1 MRSAGLAVA
10 SATLVALAGC
20 AQVPTSGP
28 VVEVDQPLA
37 DVGANSFVRVL
48 ARPPSDGMTQLE
60 VVQGF
65 LDAASGFED
74 DHAVARLYLTP
85 AAASA
90 WDPQSGVRVYGND
103 TDTLTGANE
112 REVTLSAAAVGVIS
126 ERSQY
131 APSPPGAQVNTTF
144 RLVQVDGQWRIAEL
158 DPGLLL
164 SRAGLER
171 SFREY
176 QTYFMARPG
185 AILAPNPVLIASSQ
199 GDVATDLLES
209 LLSGPGSWLE
219 PAVTTAFPEG
229 TSLLSVGISD
239 GIARVDLSRA
249 ANLADDR
256 ARQDLSAQ
264 IVWTLR
270 QVQGLRGVIIS
281 VEGRPYEVPGEQAVQ
296 PRTAWAGLD
305 PDGLPG
311 TVPWYFTRRGGV
323 QEVPVTGVA
332 EQVPGAAG
340 VADPPVS
347 HPVISLDLGSVA
359 ATDPAG
365 QALTAALEPGQSWS
379 RARTRMTSEG
389 GSWDRT
395 GVLWLPGRG
404 ASVQA
409 VNVLGAR
416 RVPIPLTDVSSVQI
430 SRDGSR
436 ALVVAGPRNAAVAY
450 LLRMDRRG
458 PARPSRPR
466 AISTGPVRAAA
477 WLSATQAALL
487 VKQPG
492 QPAQVAT
499 VDLGLFSVNLLGG
512 PPRARS
518 VAAAPGRP
526 LLSGTADGR
535 IWQFNGTTWVPSTAG
550 RDPRYPG

>member
-1 MRSAGLAVA
+1 MNRRVLFGAALALAGLAA
-10 SATLVALAGC
+10 C

-28 VVEVDQPLA
+28 VVEVDEPVA
-37 DVGANSFVRVL
+37 DVGSNSFVRAL
-48 ARPPSDGMTQLE
+48 ARPPREGMTEIE

-74 DHAVARLYLTP
+74 GHAVARLYLTD
-85 AAASA
+85 AAAA
-90 WDPQSGVRVYGND
+90 TWDPQVGVRVYGND
-103 TDTLTGANE
+103 TDTLTQPADRQVALNASSVGA
-112 REVTLSAAAVGVIS
+112 IS
-126 ERSQY
+126 PRSQY
-131 APSPPGAQVNTTF
+131 APSPPGTELNTNF
-144 RLVQVDGQWRIAEL
+144 RLVQEAGQWRIAEL
-158 DPGLLL
+158 ESGLLL

-171 SFREY
+171 AFREY
-176 QTYFMARPG
+176 QTYYVARPG
-185 AILAPNPVLIASSQ
+185 GILAPNPVLIASSQ
-199 GDVATDLLES
+199 RDVTEDLIES
-209 LLSGPGSWLE
+209 LLSGPGSWLA
-219 PAVTTAFPEG
+219 PAVTSAFPAG
-229 TSLLSVGISD
+229 TTLQSVSVSE
-239 GIARVDLSRA
+239 GIARVDLSSA
-249 ANLADDR
+249 AEQADDR

-264 IVWTLR
+264 LVWTLR
-270 QVQGLRGVIIS
+270 QVPGFRAVVIS
-281 VEGRPYEVPGEQAVQ
+281 VDGRPFEVPGEQTVQ
-296 PRTAWAGLD
+296 PRTAWAGMD
-305 PDGLPG
+305 PNGLAAN
-311 TVPWYFTRRGGV
+311 VPWYFTRRGAV

-332 EQVPGAAG
+332 SPVAGAAG
-340 VADPPVS
+340 VGQPPVRD
-347 HPVISLDLGSVA
+347 PLVSLELTSVA
-359 ATDPAG
+359 ASDASG
-365 QALTAALEPGQSWS
+365 RVLTAALEPGQQWS
-379 RARTRMTSEG
+379 RTRTWRSTQG

-404 ASVQA
+404 AAVQA

-436 ALVVAGPRNAAVAY
+436 AIVVAGPRDAAVAY
-450 LLRMDRRG
+450 LLRVDRTG
-458 PARPSRPR
+458 FARLGRPR
-466 AISTGPVRAAA
+466 AIATGPVRAAA

-499 VDLGLFSVNLLGG
+499 VDVGLFSVGLVGG

-535 IWQFNGTTWVPSTAG
+535 IWSFNGTTWVPTAAG